1 MFSKPIILTL
11 LVSLAFNGLFGY
23 LSYHF
28 YGVKQALKGELMQCQ
43 QNTLSLEKSVENHR
57 KLCALQDSISTEW
70 KKEEQEAE
78 KDTESFVEQ
87 IDKVVVA
94 KKATVVAKEA
104 TSNETKQTYVDM
116 DSSLP
121 PDIVRVLGEA
131 CLRAKG
137 SPCSRP

>member
-1 MFSKPIILTL
+1 MLSKPLVIAL
-11 LVSLAFNGLFGY
+11 LVSLSFNGLFGY
-23 LSYHF
+23 LSYAF
-28 YGVKQALKGELMQCQ
+28 YGSKQALKSELMQCQ

-57 KLCALQDSISTEW
+57 KLCAIQDSISVEW

-87 IDKVVVA
+87 IVRAVV
-94 KKATVVAKEA
+94 TKEA

-116 DSSLP
+116 DSSLS
-121 PDIVRVLGEA
+121 PDVVRVLGEA
-131 CLRAKG
+131 CLHSKG